1 MLAVYGACCR
11 GYFEA
16 NNTSKALAYFFVKH
30 DGLRILMA
38 KSPSFKRFFKA
49 MVGDR

>member
-1 MLAVYGACCR
+1 MLAVYGARGR

-16 NNTSKALAYFFVKH
+16 NNTSKALAYFSINH

-38 KSPSFKRFFKA
+38 ESQSNQNNQA
-49 MVGDR
+49 